1 MEEIDQNVNLRGSMS
16 LEPSGEGD
24 MAPKG
29 SHFDLFPTWEV
40 NIVYVTKMHFFCIFN
55 IEIID

>member
-1 MEEIDQNVNLRGSMS
+1 MEEIDQNVNPRGSMS

-40 NIVYVTKMHFFCIFN
+40 NIVYVTKMLIK
-55 IEIID
+55 II